1 MTNATLKLPFYTKFA
16 MYCIS
21 IFAIVFALQTGG
33 SIILPILYA
42 TIIAILL
49 NPLVNYL
56 VSKKINKILAIAV
69 TVVLAICGVLIILA
83 IISAQVSMLTQTYPA
98 LEQKFSV
105 TFDSFCKWISQKFS
119 IPQTKI
125 DAWIKSTQS
134 DALKNLAIGEKISAA
149 GRMLIIGMLLPVY
162 LFMILFYK
170 TLLVEFVY
178 RLFGKEDQTVV
189 SEILSN
195 IKKIIQSFLT
205 GLFFEMIIIAIL
217 NSVGLLL
224 LGIEYAIILGITGAV
239 LNVIPYIG
247 GIIAIALPMVI
258 AFVTKDSITYP
269 LLVFGV
275 YMFIQFIDNH
285 LVIPRIVA
293 SRVQINALVSVIVVL
308 IGGELWGVA
317 GMFLSIPLT
326 AIIKVICDHIEP
338 LKAWGFL
345 LGNTVPT
352 ASKLKMFR
360 QRKPAMS
367 KQLVN
372 SEA

>member
-1 MTNATLKLPFYTKFA
+1 
-16 MYCIS
+16 
-21 IFAIVFALQTGG
+21 
-33 SIILPILYA
+33 
-42 TIIAILL
+42 
-49 NPLVNYL
+49 
-56 VSKKINKILAIAV
+56 
-69 TVVLAICGVLIILA
+69 
-83 IISAQVSMLTQTYPA
+83 
-98 LEQKFSV
+98 
-105 TFDSFCKWISQKFS
+105 
-119 IPQTKI
+119 
-125 DAWIKSTQS
+125 
-134 DALKNLAIGEKISAA
+134 
-149 GRMLIIGMLLPVY
+149 
-162 LFMILFYK
+162 
-170 TLLVEFVY
+170 
-178 RLFGKEDQTVV
+178 
-189 SEILSN
+189 
-195 IKKIIQSFLT
+195 
-205 GLFFEMIIIAIL
+205 
-217 NSVGLLL
+217 
-224 LGIEYAIILGITGAV
+224 
-239 LNVIPYIG
+239 
-247 GIIAIALPMVI
+247 MVI

-308 IGGELWGVA
+308 IGGALWGVA